1 MLARHRFFSI
11 KEHWSL
17 EVDGEEERT
26 RWEDYDRTTN
36 TIVETVLMQNITNSY
51 KQMQLWNKVGTN
63 NVCSCLILQV
73 MDKEL
78 IKNFCLHICYF

>member
-1 MLARHRFFSI
+1 MSARHRFFSI

-17 EVDGEEERT
+17 EVDGEVERT

-51 KQMQLWNKVGTN
+51 KQMQLWNKV
-63 NVCSCLILQV
+63 